1 MIIICNDIINLN
13 ELQKDKR
20 TNKPKI
26 WIYRDKESGKGKGEC
41 TITYDDPA
49 AASGAIQWFDG
60 KDFNGNVI
68 KVQLAQRNNTW
79 QKGGGGG
86 SSMGGGGGLKKPF
99 GSGGGGNN
107 IQLFLNILICN

>member
-1 MIIICNDIINLN
+1 MLTFNALIEI
-13 ELQKDKR
+13 QKDKR

-60 KDFNGNVI
+60 KDFCGNVI

-79 QKGGGGG
+79 QKGGP
-86 SSMGGGGGLKKPF
+86 KKPF
-99 GSGGGGNN
+99 GSGDRGSGGGSYGNE
-107 IQLFLNILICN
+107 LFNFL